1 MLELLISRQ
10 SDRHYSRKTVE
21 KEKLDRIVEAA
32 RMSPS
37 ASNAQPWKFIVV
49 DDPVLIAQISG
60 AATVKLFGLNSFM
73 KEAPVIIVIVREQPN
88 FTAKIG
94 GITMNRDYSHID
106 MGIAAANI
114 CNQAKAEGLGSCI
127 IGWYVESRIRKVLG
141 IPRGKH
147 IGLMV
152 TIGYSE
158 EQHREKRRKPYKTT
172 VSFNKY

>member
-10 SDRHYSRKTVE
+10 SDRHYSGKPVE
-21 KEKLDRIVEAA
+21 KEKLDRIIEAA

-49 DDPVLIAQISG
+49 DDPVLITQIAG
-60 AATVKLFGLNSFM
+60 AATVNLLGLNSFI
-73 KEAPVIIVIVREQPN
+73 KEAPVILVIVREQPN

-106 MGIAAANI
+106 IGIAAANI
-114 CNQAKAEGLGSCI
+114 CNQARADDLGSCI
-127 IGWYVESRIRKVLG
+127 IGWYVERNIRKVLG
-141 IPRGKH
+141 IPRERR
-147 IGLMV
+147 IELLI
-152 TIGYSE
+152 TIGYSDE
-158 EQHREKRRKPYKTT
+158 PHREKRRKPYKAT